1 MEKFIVENVD
11 SSNKNL
17 CKEVFGGERDYDE
30 NFRSCERNTKYN
42 IWIYEIV
49 NMLTN
54 NNNNKIIL

>member
-1 MEKFIVENVD
+1 MLTVQTRTHARK
-11 SSNKNL
+11 
-17 CKEVFGGERDYDE
+17 FGGERDYDE